1 MSLFSAVH
9 LEEHHLPGLPLS
21 MVGLHIFLIWDH
33 FLLKW
38 SHGSYI
44 SLIGNVMMMMRMF
57 SIRWAHAFGYIMA
70 GSSMICIP
78 IYAIWLWVNTEGTRQ
93 EVYVT
98 IIIIISIFIIIIT
111 ITSVKIK
118 QRLQWLDEEKPPGWG
133 CQLDMYREEMKIF
146 QISKYLALRRQQT
159 ESTKHKKTKNNHS
172 NKKTGGQHKH
182 ETSSRSKY
190 LFSCWPTNETQPTPG
205 KGIITS

>member
-33 FLLKW
+33 FFYNEAMAVISAWWGTLWWWWGCSWSGGLMRSATSWRARRWSVFPSTQSGSGWTLRAPDKRFTSPFSSSSAFSSSSSHHFCQDQAEIAMVGWRETSWVGTGLTCIERKW
-38 SHGSYI
+38 KSSKYPNI
-44 SLIGNVMMMMRMF
+44 SPYGASKLSPPSTNK
-57 SIRWAHAFGYIMA
+57 
-70 GSSMICIP
+70 P
-78 IYAIWLWVNTEGTRQ
+78 K
-93 EVYVT
+93 
-98 IIIIISIFIIIIT
+98 T
-111 ITSVKIK
+111 ITVIK
-118 QRLQWLDEEKPPGWG
+118 K
-133 CQLDMYREEMKIF
+133 
-146 QISKYLALRRQQT
+146 
-159 ESTKHKKTKNNHS
+159 
-172 NKKTGGQHKH
+172 GGQHKH